1 MAAERVALMA
11 ATRLSNLNVWDGE
24 GFAPADALVFNGGK
38 IQAVGALDDLPASRG
53 DRVIDCS
60 GLTAIPGL
68 IDAHVHLELS
78 PDDAKPPDKLATAE
92 RLPAMAER
100 AEAMARAGITTG
112 RDLGGG
118 AWLEIEIRGRI
129 NRGALLGPRL
139 LCAGQPIT
147 SVAGHC
153 HFWGGEAAGFAEA
166 EAVLRRQ
173 LEHGVDLIKVMA
185 TGGRMTRGS
194 NQIDPQFDLPTLS
207 QIVDLAASHEL
218 PVAAH
223 CHGTEGIRIA
233 AEAGVRTIEHCSW
246 VGQAGWASDYRPEV
260 AAAMA
265 ERGVWVSPTVSRGWR
280 RFLDN
285 PDSTTLKRIQAAF
298 KDMRSR
304 DIPFIASTDAGIPG
318 VYHHHLPQALP
329 VFAAIAGL
337 TPEAALRTATSAAA
351 KGLGISQVTGRLKP
365 GLSADIVL
373 VHGNPLDDLTVL
385 AEPAAVWARGV
396 EAKELS

>member
-1 MAAERVALMA
+1 MA
-11 ATRLSNLNVWDGE
+11 ATLLTHLNVWDGE
-24 GFAPADALVFNGGK
+24 GMVPADALSFRDGE
-38 IQAVGALDDLPASRG
+38 IQALGAIADLPRSRS
-53 DRVIDCS
+53 DRVVDCR

-68 IDAHVHLELS
+68 IDAHVHLELN
-78 PDDAKPPDKLATAE
+78 PDDAKPPDKFATAE

-100 AEAMARAGITTG
+100 AEAMVRAGITTG

-118 AWLEIEIRGRI
+118 AWLEIEIRNRI

-153 HFWGGEAAGFAEA
+153 HFWGGEAASFAEA
-166 EAVLRRQ
+166 EKVLRRQ
-173 LEHGVDLIKVMA
+173 LDHGVDLIKVMA

-194 NQIDPQFDLPTLS
+194 NPLDPQFDLPTLS
-207 QIVDLAASHEL
+207 QIVDLATSHSL

-246 VGQAGWASDYRPEV
+246 VGKAGWAGDYRPEV

-265 ERGVWVSPTVSRGWR
+265 ERGVWVSPTVGRGWR

-285 PDSTTLKRIQAAF
+285 PDSSTLDRIRAAF

-304 DIPFIASTDAGIPG
+304 NIAFIASTDAGIPG

-337 TPEAALRTATSAAA
+337 EPEAVLRTATSAAA
-351 KGLGISQVTGRLKP
+351 DGLGLSGVTGRLRP

-373 VHGNPLDDLTVL
+373 MHGNPLDDLAAL

-396 EAKELS
+396 EARGLA

>member
-1 MAAERVALMA
+1 MA
-11 ATRLSNLNVWDGE
+11 ATRLTHLNLWDGE
-24 GFAPADALVFNGGK
+24 GLVPADALLFSGGK
-38 IQAVGALDDLPASRG
+38 IQAVGAHADLPTSRG

-118 AWLEIEIRGRI
+118 AWLEIEIRDRI

-153 HFWGGEAAGFAEA
+153 HFWGGEAAGFGEA

-194 NQIDPQFDLPTLS
+194 NPIDPQFDLPTLS

-218 PVAAH
+218 SVAAH

-233 AEAGVRTIEHCSW
+233 VEAGVRTIEHCSW

-260 AAAMA
+260 SATMA

-285 PDSTTLKRIQAAF
+285 PDSTTLKRMQAAF
-298 KDMRSR
+298 KDMRAR
-304 DIPFIASTDAGIPG
+304 NIPFIASTDAGIPG

-337 TPEAALRTATSAAA
+337 EPEAVLRTATSGAAD
-351 KGLGISQVTGRLKP
+351 GLGLSQVTGRLRP
-365 GLSADIVL
+365 GLSADLVL
-373 VHGNPLDDLTVL
+373 VHGNPLHDLTTL
-385 AEPAAVWARGV
+385 AEPAAVWVRGV
-396 EAKELS
+396 EARGLQ

>member
-1 MAAERVALMA
+1 MVAERVALMA
-11 ATRLSNLNVWDGE
+11 ATRLVNLSIWDGE
-24 GFAPADALVFNGGK
+24 GLAAADALAFRGGQ

-53 DRVIDCS
+53 ERVIDCS

-78 PDDAKPPDKLATAE
+78 PDDAKPPDKLATTE

-118 AWLEIEIRGRI
+118 AWLEIEIRDRI

-173 LEHGVDLIKVMA
+173 LQHGVDLIKVMA

-194 NQIDPQFDLPTLS
+194 SPIDPQFDLPTLR
-207 QIVDLAASHEL
+207 QIVDLATSHEL

-285 PDSTTLKRIQAAF
+285 PDSTTLKRLQAAF
-298 KDMRSR
+298 EDMRSR

-337 TPEAALRTATSAAA
+337 TPESALRTATSGAAD
-351 KGLGISQVTGRLKP
+351 GLGLSRVTGRLQA

-373 VHGNPLDDLTVL
+373 VHGNPLEDLGAL
-385 AEPAAVWARGV
+385 AEPAAVWARGL
-396 EAKELS
+396 EAKGLS

>member
-1 MAAERVALMA
+1 MA
-11 ATRLSNLNVWDGE
+11 ATRLTHLKVWDGE
-24 GFAPADALVFNGGK
+24 DLAPADALLFSEGA
-38 IQAVGALDDLPASRG
+38 IQAVGALSDVPTSHG

-68 IDAHVHLELS
+68 IDAHVHLELN

-100 AEAMARAGITTG
+100 AEAMVRAGITTG

-118 AWLEIEIRGRI
+118 AWLEIEIRNRI
-129 NRGALLGPRL
+129 NQGALLGPRL

-153 HFWGGEAAGFAEA
+153 HFWGGEAASFAEA
-166 EAVLRRQ
+166 ENVLRRQ

-194 NQIDPQFDLPTLS
+194 NPIDPQFDLPTLS
-207 QIVDLAASHEL
+207 QIVNLATSHEL
-218 PVAAH
+218 SVAAH

-265 ERGVWVSPTVSRGWR
+265 ERGVWVSPTISRGWR

-285 PDSTTLKRIQAAF
+285 PDSTTLNRIQTAF
-298 KDMRSR
+298 KDMRAR
-304 DIPFIASTDAGIPG
+304 HIPFIASTDAGIPG

-337 TPEAALRTATSAAA
+337 EPEAALRTATSGAAD
-351 KGLGISQVTGRLKP
+351 GLELSQVTGRLRP
-365 GLSADIVL
+365 GLSADLVL
-373 VHGNPLDDLTVL
+373 VHGNPLDDLAVL
-385 AEPAAVWARGV
+385 AEPAAVWVRGV
-396 EAKELS
+396 EARGLT

>member
-1 MAAERVALMA
+1 MA
-11 ATRLSNLNVWDGE
+11 ATRLTHLNIWDGE
-24 GFAPADALVFNGGK
+24 GLAPADALLFSGGQ
-38 IQAVGALDDLPASRG
+38 IQAVGALADLPTSPS

-118 AWLEIEIRGRI
+118 AWLEIEIRDRI

-153 HFWGGEAAGFAEA
+153 HFWGGEAAGFGEA

-194 NQIDPQFDLPTLS
+194 NPIDPQFDLPTLS

-218 PVAAH
+218 SVAAH

-233 AEAGVRTIEHCSW
+233 VEAGVRTIEHCSW

-260 AAAMA
+260 SATMA

-285 PDSTTLKRIQAAF
+285 PDSTTLKRMQAAF
-298 KDMRSR
+298 KDMRTR
-304 DIPFIASTDAGIPG
+304 NIPFIASTDAGIPG

-337 TPEAALRTATSAAA
+337 EPEAVLRTATSGAAD
-351 KGLGISQVTGRLKP
+351 GLGLSHVTGHLRP
-365 GLSADIVL
+365 GLSADLVL
-373 VHGNPLDDLTVL
+373 VHGNPLDDLTTL
-385 AEPAAVWARGV
+385 AEPAAVWVRGV
-396 EAKELS
+396 EARGLP

>member
-1 MAAERVALMA
+1 MATTCL
-11 ATRLSNLNVWDGE
+11 TRLSVWDGE
-24 GFAPADALVFNGGK
+24 GFAPADALLFNEGA
-38 IQAVGALDDLPASRG
+38 IQAVGALADLPRG
-53 DRVIDCS
+53 PKDRVIDCS

-78 PDDAKPPDKLATAE
+78 PDDAKPPEKRATAE
-92 RLPAMAER
+92 RLPVMAER
-100 AEAMARAGITTG
+100 AEAMVRAGITTG

-118 AWLEIEIRGRI
+118 AWLEIEIR
-129 NRGALLGPRL
+129 NRVNQGSLLGPRL

-153 HFWGGEAAGFAEA
+153 HFWGGEAAGLAQA

-173 LEHGVDLIKVMA
+173 LDHGVDLIKVMA

-194 NQIDPQFDLPTLS
+194 SPIDPQFDLPTLS
-207 QIVDLAASHEL
+207 QIVDLATRHEL
-218 PVAAH
+218 SVAAH

-260 AAAMA
+260 AAVMA
-265 ERGVWVSPTVSRGWR
+265 ERDVWVSPTISRGWR

-285 PDSTTLKRIQAAF
+285 PDSTTLKRIQSAF
-298 KDMRSR
+298 KDMRAR

-337 TPEAALRTATSAAA
+337 TPEAALRAATSAAA
-351 KGLGISQVTGRLKP
+351 DGLGLGHLTGRLNP

-373 VHGNPLDDLTVL
+373 VHGNPLDDLSVL
-385 AEPAAVWARGV
+385 AEPAAVWARGL
-396 EAKELS
+396 EAREL

>member
-1 MAAERVALMA
+1 MAAALLKHL
-11 ATRLSNLNVWDGE
+11 TVWDGE
-24 GFAPADALVFNGGK
+24 AVAPANALLFRDGR
-38 IQAVGALDDLPASRG
+38 IEAVGEASELTVGR
-53 DRVIDCS
+53 DVRAIDCA

-68 IDAHVHLELS
+68 IDAHVHLELN
-78 PDDAKPPDKLATAE
+78 PDDAKPPDKFATAE
-92 RLPAMAER
+92 KLPSMAER
-100 AEAMARAGITTG
+100 AKAMVRAGITTG

-118 AWLEIEIRGRI
+118 AWLEIEIRDRI

-173 LEHGVDLIKVMA
+173 LEHDVDLIKVMA
-185 TGGRMTRGS
+185 TGGRMTKGS
-194 NQIDPQFDLPTLS
+194 NPIDPQFDLATLT
-207 QIVDLAASHEL
+207 QIVELAASHQL

-246 VGQAGWASDYRPEV
+246 VGQSGWASDYRPEI

-298 KDMRSR
+298 KDMHSR
-304 DIPFIASTDAGIPG
+304 NIPFIASTDAGIPG

-351 KGLGISQVTGRLKP
+351 KGLGIGQVTGRLKP

-373 VHGNPLDDLTVL
+373 LHGNPLDDLAVL

-396 EAKELS
+396 EAKGLS

>member
-1 MAAERVALMA
+1 MA
-11 ATRLSNLNVWDGE
+11 ATRLTHLNVWDGE
-24 GFAPADALVFNGGK
+24 DFAPADALLFSGGE
-38 IQAVGALDDLPASRG
+38 IQAVGALADLPIGRS
-53 DRVIDCS
+53 DHVIDCS

-68 IDAHVHLELS
+68 IDAHVHLELN

-100 AEAMARAGITTG
+100 AEAMVRAGITTG

-118 AWLEIEIRGRI
+118 AWLEIEIRNRI

-153 HFWGGEAAGFAEA
+153 HFWGGEAAGFTEA

-194 NQIDPQFDLPTLS
+194 NPIDPQFDLPTLS
-207 QIVDLAASHEL
+207 QIVDLATSHEL
-218 PVAAH
+218 SVAAH

-260 AAAMA
+260 SAAMA
-265 ERGVWVSPTVSRGWR
+265 ERGVWVSPTISRGWR

-285 PDSTTLKRIQAAF
+285 PDSTTLKRMQAAF
-298 KDMRSR
+298 QDMRTR
-304 DIPFIASTDAGIPG
+304 NIPFIASTDAGIPG

-337 TPEAALRTATSAAA
+337 EPEAVLRAATSGAAD
-351 KGLGISQVTGRLKP
+351 GLELSQVTGRLRP
-365 GLSADIVL
+365 GLSADLVL
-373 VHGNPLDDLTVL
+373 VHGNPLDDLAVL
-385 AEPAAVWARGV
+385 ADPGAVWVRGV
-396 EAKELS
+396 EAKGLS

>member
-1 MAAERVALMA
+1 MAAALLKHL
-11 ATRLSNLNVWDGE
+11 TVWDGE
-24 GFAPADALVFNGGK
+24 AVAPANALLFRDGR
-38 IQAVGALDDLPASRG
+38 IEAVGEASELTAGR
-53 DRVIDCS
+53 DVRAIDCA

-68 IDAHVHLELS
+68 IDAHVHLELN
-78 PDDAKPPDKLATAE
+78 PDDAKPPDQFATAE
-92 RLPAMAER
+92 KLPSMAER
-100 AEAMARAGITTG
+100 AKAMVRAGITTG

-118 AWLEIEIRGRI
+118 AWLEIEIRDRI

-173 LEHGVDLIKVMA
+173 LEHDVDLIKVMA

-194 NQIDPQFDLPTLS
+194 NPIDPQFDLATLT
-207 QIVDLAASHEL
+207 QIVELAASHEL

-246 VGQAGWASDYRPEV
+246 VGQSGWASDYRPEI
-260 AAAMA
+260 AATMA

-298 KDMRSR
+298 KDMHSRS
-304 DIPFIASTDAGIPG
+304 IPFIASTDAGIPG

-351 KGLGISQVTGRLKP
+351 QGLGISQATGRLKP

-373 VHGNPLDDLTVL
+373 VHGNPLDDLAVL
-385 AEPAAVWARGV
+385 AEPAAVWAGGV
-396 EAKELS
+396 EAKGLS

>member
-1 MAAERVALMA
+1 MA
-11 ATRLSNLNVWDGE
+11 ATRLTHLNVWDGE
-24 GFAPADALVFNGGK
+24 GFAPADALVFNNGE
-38 IQAVGALDDLPASRG
+38 IQAVGALADLPASRG
-53 DRVIDCS
+53 DRVVDCS
-60 GLTAIPGL
+60 GLTAMPGL
-68 IDAHVHLELS
+68 IDAHVHLELN
-78 PDDAKPPDKLATAE
+78 PDDAKPPDKFATAE
-92 RLPAMAER
+92 KLPSMAER
-100 AEAMARAGITTG
+100 AEAMVRAGITTG

-118 AWLEIEIRGRI
+118 AWLEIEIRNRI

-173 LEHGVDLIKVMA
+173 LDHDVDLIKVMA

-194 NQIDPQFDLPTLS
+194 NPIDPQFDVDTLT
-207 QIVDLAASHEL
+207 QIVELAASHQL

-246 VGQAGWASDYRPEV
+246 VGQAGWASDYRPEI

-298 KDMRSR
+298 KDMHSR
-304 DIPFIASTDAGIPG
+304 NIPFIASTDAGIPG

-329 VFAAIAGL
+329 VFAAIARL

-351 KGLGISQVTGRLKP
+351 KGLGISQVTGQLKP

-373 VHGNPLDDLTVL
+373 VHGNPLDDLATL
-385 AEPAAVWARGV
+385 AQPAAVWARGV
-396 EAKELS
+396 EAKGLS